1 MVALFFEGLKWYFY
15 FSSNRARWV
24 SLGYFFYWTERLT
37 SFWETLYQ
45 SSGRSCSYRELL
57 TLCRWEASV
66 HSTASGLFQSR
77 SCVVG
82 RIIGRMPGTL
92 LWLLSGIK
100 SLTFFFKLPS
110 CSHRA
115 DFWKKKNIFFFLKLR
130 LKQYTS
136 MVLRCCSEC
145 PVAKVWTPSVKKKKK
160 TFFHQGI
167 IWVPIL
173 HNRREVGLS
182 L

>member
-45 SSGRSCSYRELL
+45 SSGRSCSYRELF

-66 HSTASGLFQSR
+66 HSTASELFQSR

-115 DFWKKKNIFFFLKLR
+115 DFWKKKSIFFFKV
-130 LKQYTS
+130 KTKTIYQYGVEMLFRMSCGQGLDT
-136 MVLRCCSEC
+136 VSE
-145 PVAKVWTPSVKKKKK
+145 KKK
-160 TFFHQGI
+160 HSSI
-167 IWVPIL
+167 
-173 HNRREVGLS
+173 RALS
-182 L
+182 ESQYYITDVK